1 MEINCLFF
9 LRNRKITTK
18 LLLASALP
26 ILLISIILGG
36 QTFYHLNQMTS
47 MINEI
52 DNQRVPSLT
61 NLASLDQVT
70 SKMILDQNNM
80 VNAMTDA
87 RMGLSA
93 SQKAVEQ
100 DMDEL
105 TKTLDAL
112 DSVAKQYKELFNE
125 SIQKRR
131 NEYASGRCDRFREEA
146 DGDRRSIDRPGIPV
160 QIKLKFNRHS

>member
-1 MEINCLFF
+1 M
-9 LRNRKITTK
+9 KITTK

-61 NLASLDQVT
+61 NLSSLDQVT
-70 SKMILDQNNM
+70 SKIILDQNNM
-80 VNAMTDA
+80 VTAMTDA

-100 DMDEL
+100 DMDEP
-105 TKTLDAL
+105 TKTLHAL
-112 DSVAKQYKELFNE
+112 DSVAKQ
-125 SIQKRR
+125 
-131 NEYASGRCDRFREEA
+131 
-146 DGDRRSIDRPGIPV
+146 
-160 QIKLKFNRHS
+160 